1 MPRTVPFKQVKERKA
16 PQGPKALLNGG
27 NAVVPGQTTLDGR
40 SHLANGAANGFT
52 HAHAHEAEEAA
63 ALDPNAQLEMENR
76 RARMSAGQ
84 DGQHAYQDVEM
95 S

>member
-1 MPRTVPFKQVKERKA
+1 VPRTVPFKQVKERKA

-52 HAHAHEAEEAA
+52 HAHEAEEAA